1 MKRSKIVLMIVS
13 IALLGCLTVG
23 CTQPKA
29 PPFTPKPVDG
39 QAPVFDDGTS
49 YYSVAPSVMQTDE
62 NTRYVYYTSNVTAG
76 STDSGIAVR
85 KGVRGDAG
93 WTYGD
98 RSTLLTPSADGW
110 DSQSVSDPSVI
121 KGSFGYNGQTYEY
134 LMAYAGRASVHER
147 NHSIGFAVSHSP
159 DGGFVRVAGRILR
172 YDPSQTGNAYGYG
185 APSLVSYDQAS
196 KFRMFYMLVDSTG
209 LPTQYFVE
217 IDGSDLGRADASG
230 WQALI
235 VNGLRDGA
243 ADSTITFRDADF
255 ALDKDGNLVAVR
267 NKYPTRDVLPLLP
280 KAVQVAVMPVD
291 HLYSADRAHAWTMV
305 AIEVTSFDVADFEN
319 GLTGWQCVYSPA
331 LVRDAY
337 GALYG
342 DNVGLFLTVTA
353 FDEEGAYRFNQTLV
367 ETEVEYGG
375 LEVQA

>member
-1 MKRSKIVLMIVS
+1 MKIAKILLTLTTA
-13 IALLGCLTVG
+13 ALLGCLALG
-23 CTQPKA
+23 CVQRKA
-29 PPFTPKPVDG
+29 PFTPKPVDG

-49 YYSVAPSVMQTDE
+49 YYSVAPSVMQTDA
-62 NTRYVYYTSNVTAG
+62 NTRYVYYTANVTANE
-76 STDSGIAVR
+76 SDSGIAVR
-85 KGVRGDAG
+85 KSVLNGDG

-98 RSTLLTPSADGW
+98 RVNLLAPSVDGW
-110 DSQSVSDPSVI
+110 DSQAVSDPAVI
-121 KGSFGYNGQTYEY
+121 KGSFGYNGQTYSY
-134 LMAYAGRASVHER
+134 LMAYQGRTSVHER

-159 DGGFVRVAGRILR
+159 DSGFVRVAGRILR
-172 YDPSQTGNAYGYG
+172 YDPRETGNAYGYG

-196 KFRMFYMLVDSTG
+196 KFRMFYTLVDSAG

-217 IDGSDLGRADASG
+217 IDGSDLGRVDASG

-243 ADSTITFRDADF
+243 ADGSVEFRDADF
-255 ALDKDGNLVAVR
+255 ALDGDGNLVTVR

-280 KAVQVAVMPVD
+280 KAVQVAAMPID
-291 HLYSADRAHAWTMV
+291 YLYSTQAANAWTIV

-337 GALYG
+337 GTLYG
-342 DNVGLFLTVTA
+342 NDIGLFLTVTA
-353 FDEEGAYRFNQTLV
+353 FDGEGAYRFNQTLV
-367 ETEVEYGG
+367 ETKIEYGG